1 MVLALKDQMDIDIKN
16 NVKRVSDIVAAAQ
29 TKLQQEKKVC
39 FSFSQSNNAF
49 LNHLQELCTK
59 IDRVS
64 LGLDLKKLS
73 LHDKEV
79 VLQGKVKDFDALEI
93 FEEELME
100 LHSFTLKNIPAELAF
115 TVTLLVKE
123 DQDKN
128 KE

>member
-1 MVLALKDQMDIDIKN
+1 MVTTLKDQMGVDIKSI
-16 NVKRVSDIVAAAQ
+16 KRVSDIVTAAQ

-39 FSFSQSNNAF
+39 FSFSQANKGY
-49 LNHLQELCTK
+49 LHHLEELCSK
-59 IDRVS
+59 IDRIS

-73 LHDKEV
+73 LHDKEI
-79 VLQGKVKDFDALEI
+79 VLQGKVKDFDALET

-100 LHSFTLKNIPAELAF
+100 LHNFTLKNIPAELAF

-123 DQDKN
+123 DQEK